1 MRTSDPAE
9 DRASARELA
18 KEALR
23 RDSNDPLVLTLVSAA
38 YTLVREYKLAAT
50 LIEKALALDP
60 NSAWAWTRSGWLNV
74 YLHAP
79 DVAIEHFKRA
89 MRLSPVEPMSFN
101 VLFGI
106 GGAYFEKGEYKET
119 ITWVEKGLE
128 QKPDAYWAYRLLGA
142 AYANAGRLDEA
153 KRAVAILLE
162 AYPGL
167 TVSKVVDLTP
177 ITGDYMR
184 RVAEGL
190 RLAGLPE

>member
-1 MRTSDPAE
+1 MA
-9 DRASARELA
+9 
-18 KEALR
+18 
-23 RDSNDPLVLTLVSAA
+23 
-38 YTLVREYKLAAT
+38 
-50 LIEKALALDP
+50 
-60 NSAWAWTRSGWLNV
+60 
-74 YLHAP
+74 
-79 DVAIEHFKRA
+79 AIEHFNRA

-106 GGAYFEKGEYKET
+106 GAAHFEKGENEEA

-142 AYANAGRLDEA
+142 AYANAGRPDDA
-153 KRAVAILLE
+153 KRSVALLLQ

-167 TVSKVVDLTP
+167 TVSKVIEMTP